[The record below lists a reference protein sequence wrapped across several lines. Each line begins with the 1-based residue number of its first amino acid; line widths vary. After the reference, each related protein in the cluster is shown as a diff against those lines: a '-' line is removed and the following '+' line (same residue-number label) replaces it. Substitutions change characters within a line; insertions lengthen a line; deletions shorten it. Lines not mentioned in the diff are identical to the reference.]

1 MPWLNIFQK
10 KKQEASKPEKPKI
23 EKKPKVQKEAKNEKA
38 QKQWVKAAQPT
49 QRPKSRALAFGVLEQ
64 AHITE
69 KAGIQSEKGKYIFR
83 ISPTAT
89 KPEVKKAVEGFYNV
103 NVVKVNIINIHRKR
117 KQLMRTRGFKQ
128 GHRKAIVSLQKGQAI
143 ELLPR

>member
-1 MPWLNIFQK
+1 MPWFNIHK
-10 KKQEASKPEKPKI
+10 KKKPEAPKPEKPKL
-23 EKKPKVQKEAKNEKA
+23 KEEKA
-38 QKQWVKAAQPT
+38 QKQWVQTAKPSEK
-49 QRPKSRALAFGVLEQ
+49 PKPRVNVFGVLEQ

-83 ISPTAT
+83 ISPHAT

-117 KQLMRTRGFKQ
+117 KQLMRTRGFQQ